1 MRSGVESG
9 HAAPVKAPE
18 APVRALCARTQSP
31 RPAGKVPTGTPRA
44 GPRSPYSLPQRDPA
58 QGSLLPGPRKVETH
72 FRRVHDLPRLLLS
85 LAAGDGTGH
94 LDSGTGQRSPPFLAG
109 FRRAGHR
116 GFSSGTVS
124 ALSALLS
131 QHTRSDC
138 AWRVGAGKIA
148 RTQLSRSTGTLY
160 VAGV

>member
-1 MRSGVESG
+1 MRSGVSLATLLG
-9 HAAPVKAPE
+9 QRPWRPR
-18 APVRALCARTQSP
+18 VRALSVRTQSP

-58 QGSLLPGPRKVETH
+58 QGSVLPGPRNVETH

-94 LDSGTGQRSPPFLAG
+94 RDSGTGQWSPPFLAG
-109 FRRAGHR
+109 FRRAGQR
-116 GFSSGTVS
+116 GFSSGTIS

-131 QHTRSDC
+131 QHTCSDC
-138 AWRVGAGKIA
+138 AWRVGFGKIA
-148 RTQLSRSTGTLY
+148 RNQLFRSPGTRY
-160 VAGV
+160 GAGV